1 VVKLQTNLARSHG
14 HLYWWFFDQFSPFM
28 VSKNLLC
35 WWVLWDLNFVVL
47 ISSLSLSSISCHK
60 RYKDGKPAKTW
71 VPHSP
76 MRKESLIG
84 RPPCKIM
91 TNNWNICALLL
102 AVPCMGETYTTDLPS
117 LHLVLHCEVCS
128 PRVSLNNEFLIWE
141 LHETCLIVF

>member
-1 VVKLQTNLARSHG
+1 
-14 HLYWWFFDQFSPFM
+14 
-28 VSKNLLC
+28 
-35 WWVLWDLNFVVL
+35 
-47 ISSLSLSSISCHK
+47 
-60 RYKDGKPAKTW
+60 
-71 VPHSP
+71 

-102 AVPCMGETYTTDLPS
+102 AVPCMGETYTTNLPS
-117 LHLVLHCEVCS
+117 FHLALHCEVCS